1 MKRCLEQTV
10 VAGSHSALT
19 RSVPLI
25 LQALLILTM
34 LPYVS
39 HGRHTINDVSLLGGF
54 LVAVGLAVK
63 VRNQNIVTS
72 LVLVNTAVVT
82 GAFASLGPQQP
93 FLPYPYFVILMMA
106 MLGQDIRHLV
116 ISVVCLSIG
125 YLTALYELQLLSQ
138 EYLLLLPVLFS
149 MAMLVTCHV
158 FQAERWATEFSR
170 IEQQKPVD
178 PLTRLPQRATFIDR
192 VGKCIQESSHY
203 GDELFAVLFIDLDGF
218 KAVNDQLGHRAGDE
232 VLCAI
237 SNRLGRSLRS
247 EDMAARLGGDEFCV
261 LLRKVHSKK
270 QGMRVVERILEKIK
284 APIIL
289 TSGRV
294 VKVGVSIGVAFSSN
308 LHTRAEDLIRDAD
321 AAMYRVKHQGKNG
334 IAVSDQIAD
343 LSPLFSLQARSAE
356 SALCAPGEAVR

>member
-39 HGRHTINDVSLLGGF
+39 HGRHTINDLTLLGGF

-82 GAFASLGPQQP
+82 GAFASLGPRQP

-158 FQAERWATEFSR
+158 FQAERWATEFS
-170 IEQQKPVD
+170 QD
-178 PLTRLPQRATFIDR
+178 
-192 VGKCIQESSHY
+192 
-203 GDELFAVLFIDLDGF
+203 
-218 KAVNDQLGHRAGDE
+218 
-232 VLCAI
+232 
-237 SNRLGRSLRS
+237 
-247 EDMAARLGGDEFCV
+247 
-261 LLRKVHSKK
+261 
-270 QGMRVVERILEKIK
+270 
-284 APIIL
+284 
-289 TSGRV
+289 
-294 VKVGVSIGVAFSSN
+294 
-308 LHTRAEDLIRDAD
+308 
-321 AAMYRVKHQGKNG
+321 
-334 IAVSDQIAD
+334 
-343 LSPLFSLQARSAE
+343 
-356 SALCAPGEAVR
+356 

>member
-1 MKRCLEQTV
+1 
-10 VAGSHSALT
+10 
-19 RSVPLI
+19 

-34 LPYVS
+34 VPHVS
-39 HGRHTINDVSLLGGF
+39 HGRHAINDLALLGG
-54 LVAVGLAVK
+54 LLLAVGLAIK
-63 VRNQNIVTS
+63 VRNQNIVTA
-72 LVLVNTAVVT
+72 LVLVNTTIVT
-82 GAFASLGPQQP
+82 TAFGSLGPQQV

-106 MLGQDIRHLV
+106 MLGQDIRHLI

-125 YLTALYELQLLSQ
+125 YLTALYEHQLLSQ

-149 MAMLVTCHV
+149 MAVLVTCHV

-170 IEQQKPVD
+170 VEQQKPAD
-178 PLTRLPQRATFIDR
+178 ALTRLPQRATFIDR
-192 VGKCIQESSHY
+192 LGKCIEERSQY

-237 SNRLGRSLRS
+237 GNRLGRSLRV
-247 EDMAARLGGDEFCV
+247 EDMAARFGGDEFCV

-270 QGMRVVERILEKIK
+270 QGMRVVERILEKLK

-294 VKVGVSIGVAFSSN
+294 VTVGVSIGVAFSTN
-308 LHTRAEDLIRDAD
+308 LHARPEDLIRDAD

-343 LSPLFSLQARSAE
+343 LSPLFSLQARSA
-356 SALCAPGEAVR
+356 SSVA

>member
-1 MKRCLEQTV
+1 
-10 VAGSHSALT
+10 
-19 RSVPLI
+19 
-25 LQALLILTM
+25 M

-39 HGRHTINDVSLLGGF
+39 HGRHTINDLTLLGGF
-54 LVAVGLAVK
+54 LVAVGLAIK
-63 VRNQNIVTS
+63 VRNQNIVTA
-72 LVLVNTAVVT
+72 LVLVNTATVT
-82 GAFASLGPQQP
+82 GAFASLGPQQL

-116 ISVVCLSIG
+116 ISVMCLSAG
-125 YLTALYELQLLSQ
+125 YLTALYEHQLLSQ
-138 EYLLLLPVLFS
+138 EYLLLLPVLFG
-149 MAMLVTCHV
+149 MAVLVTCHV
-158 FQAERWATEFSR
+158 FQAERWATEFSK

-178 PLTRLPQRATFIDR
+178 PLTRLPQRAIFIDR
-192 VGKCIQESSHY
+192 VGKCMQERSHY

-237 SNRLGRSLRS
+237 GNRLGRSLRS

-270 QGMRVVERILEKIK
+270 QGMRVVERILEKVK

-334 IAVSDQIAD
+334 IAVSD
-343 LSPLFSLQARSAE
+343 
-356 SALCAPGEAVR
+356 